1 MTVSTHSA
9 PGANAGFGY
18 QFERALF
25 WLAQSPAGFLVGIET
40 DDDVA
45 IRGTDSSRV
54 LEQDKHSIRENGT
67 PFGDRS
73 KDLWNT
79 LAIWLDAL
87 ESGDVSAEN
96 AAFLMVTNKALVDCI
111 AHQISRAKSESD
123 AEACI
128 AALQNVSDSPP
139 ANIKPHVER
148 LLRDN
153 SREHLKQLIL
163 KCELVDGSSP
173 AAGSDLRRE
182 TIARL
187 QIPEWCTPQSDSIAN
202 ELLGW
207 LHAGAMDYWRQR
219 KPAWIKRDNFI
230 NQLHAIVARLRRQIS
245 RERAEHLI
253 PVPAEKI
260 GEEKARPFVKQLH
273 LITEDDA
280 LVDGAIRDFIRCNIE
295 KMRLSK
301 QGDIT
306 DDDWLTFEGTLV
318 NRWERIRARVLRTK
332 KSNTESDQGFEIFTE
347 TAENYREK
355 LAGSDTEQT
364 YLTSGTY
371 HRLAD
376 MIRLGWHPDFKKLL
390 EEDKGAP

>member
-1 MTVSTHSA
+1 MTASAHSA

-18 QFERALF
+18 QFERAFF

-45 IRGTDSSRV
+45 IKGTDSTQV
-54 LEQDKHSIRENGT
+54 FEQDKNSIQEQGK

-87 ESGDVSAEN
+87 ESAN
-96 AAFLMVTNKALVDCI
+96 ASPDSVKFLMVTNKKIPDCI
-111 AHQISRAKSESD
+111 AHRIGRAETAPD

-128 AALQNVSDSPP
+128 AALRAASEDPP
-139 ANIKPHVER
+139 EKIKPHVDR
-148 LLRDN
+148 VLRDS
-153 SREHLKQLIL
+153 SRDYLKTLIL
-163 KCELVDGSSP
+163 NCELLDGTTP
-173 AAGSDLRRE
+173 AASDNVRME
-182 TIARL
+182 AISRL
-187 QIPEWCTPQSDSIAN
+187 QIPEWCAEYANAVGN

-207 LHAGAMDYWRQR
+207 LHASAMDCWRQR
-219 KPAWIKRDNFI
+219 QPAWIKRDCFI
-230 NQLHAIVARLRRQIS
+230 NQLHAIIARIKRQVS

-273 LITEDDA
+273 LITEDDT
-280 LVDGAIRDFIRCNIE
+280 LVDSAIRDFIRCNIE

-306 DDDWLTFEGTLV
+306 DEDWLTFETTLV
-318 NRWERIRARVLRTK
+318 TRWQRIRGRVMRTK
-332 KSNTESDQGFEIFTE
+332 KSDAEPDQGFEIFTE
-347 TAENYREK
+347 ATENYRER
-355 LAGSDTEQT
+355 LAGSETEQV

-376 MIRLGWHPDFKKLL
+376 MIRLGWHPRFVELMR
-390 EEDKGAP
+390 EIRNAP